1 MTGRLPALAPDE
13 LDKEQRELYDDL
25 VAKEVPAFE
34 AAGVEVRASDGSLLG
49 PFNPLLFSPALARAQ
64 LEVLRA
70 EGATTS
76 LSPRVHEIVIL
87 AVGAACECA
96 YELYAHRIVGRRVGL
111 SEDVIET
118 VASGGTPDLEDE
130 QEASALAFARELA
143 RDHRVEPEAY
153 AAAERAFGRRGVVDI
168 VLLVGLYLTTCA
180 IIDAFEVPAP
190 EPVVDQPA

>member
-13 LDKEQRELYDDL
+13 LDEQQRELYDTL
-25 VAKEVPAFE
+25 VANEVPAFE
-34 AAGVEVRASDGSLLG
+34 AAGVEVRAWDGSLLG

-70 EGATTS
+70 DGASTS

-87 AVGAACECA
+87 AVGAACECG

-111 SEDVIET
+111 SEDVVEAL
-118 VASGGTPDLEDE
+118 VAGDTPDLSDKR
-130 QEASALAFARELA
+130 EATAHEFTRQLTREN
-143 RDHRVEPEAY
+143 RVAPGTY
-153 AAAERAFGRRGVVDI
+153 AAAERMFGHRGVVDI
-168 VLLVGLYLTTCA
+168 VMLVGLYLATCS
-180 IIDAFEVPAP
+180 IINAFEVPSP